1 MDAKGNGLPVHT
13 RSPVFAAMLMFVLPR
28 GLVFA
33 EDSEWQPIQITE
45 IRDALRHK
53 ECQNSEYFKV
63 GFATSPSNLISLDFE
78 FHPTRVTFRD
88 QVRAVIQVRELLRTD
103 ASGVSELISTFASS
117 QMPKGVD
124 LYKLSNFQGA
134 AAADGTLRG
143 SVRVDYQKRASA
155 RVTCFKGWKKKNGV
169 PYPKYETCLAI
180 TDVPGGHAAGIIHT
194 VGTPKLDITGP
205 DSANLTVNLA
215 STYEEVERPSELV
228 KNLVGLLTLNIGS
241 KYMSDQY
248 RGAVSDF
255 RASIRSLAISVTNLA
270 IPQQQGANMELS
282 VGQPFFSEPSG
293 KLELVFQANTTAPL
307 TQSLAA
313 EFRAHVLQAKT
324 FFSACGTPAPSVLGA
339 SR

>member
-1 MDAKGNGLPVHT
+1 
-13 RSPVFAAMLMFVLPR
+13 
-28 GLVFA
+28 
-33 EDSEWQPIQITE
+33 
-45 IRDALRHK
+45 
-53 ECQNSEYFKV
+53 
-63 GFATSPSNLISLDFE
+63 
-78 FHPTRVTFRD
+78 
-88 QVRAVIQVRELLRTD
+88 
-103 ASGVSELISTFASS
+103 
-117 QMPKGVD
+117 
-124 LYKLSNFQGA
+124 
-134 AAADGTLRG
+134 
-143 SVRVDYQKRASA
+143 
-155 RVTCFKGWKKKNGV
+155 
-169 PYPKYETCLAI
+169 
-180 TDVPGGHAAGIIHT
+180 
-194 VGTPKLDITGP
+194 
-205 DSANLTVNLA
+205 VNLA